1 MEAKDRSLIIGY
13 QKIAT
18 SKDNQQYLKAVKKGA
33 SVSEVKMDKAAID
46 QNIKQLVSE
55 LLADS
60 FTSVLSIEEFSLKN
74 RLTEGLSISELRT
87 IRAVGMYEQ
96 NPMNV
101 IANRLDVTL
110 ATLTVAVTK
119 LEKKG
124 FVKRTRSEV
133 DRRQVLVAL
142 TTKGKQAYRVH
153 GLFYKRLINNA
164 IEELSPEEEKVLAQ
178 ALAKVKL
185 FLDNEYEKMSAEYEA
200 QQSKP
205 KQV

>member
-1 MEAKDRSLIIGY
+1 M
-13 QKIAT
+13 
-18 SKDNQQYLKAVKKGA
+18 
-33 SVSEVKMDKAAID
+33 SEIKTDKATID

-178 ALAKVKL
+178 ALAKVKS

-200 QQSKP
+200 QQSKS